1 MCRESVNTGLD
12 HPVQE
17 LSPLQVLQKSGN
29 YSTKS
34 TGKSSMIINP
44 ARTELDPARPIAP
57 RAHLQDPMSQKPFAL
72 RPLRLTRQ
80 ATNDEVE
87 RRSVQRGFL
96 ATM

>member
-1 MCRESVNTGLD
+1 MYRMCCIVIYNGGQSTTRPDT

-44 ARTELDPARPIAP
+44 VRTELDPARPIAP
-57 RAHLQDPMSQKPFAL
+57 RSPPGSNVTETVCSPSFEADSAG
-72 RPLRLTRQ
+72 
-80 ATNDEVE
+80 D
-87 RRSVQRGFL
+87 
-96 ATM
+96 